1 MIALVVPYREQPEQD
16 RAAQLRA
23 FVAHM
28 RSFLRGARFLIVVA
42 EQSQDGR
49 KFNRGQLLSNGAA
62 AVVRRKQLELISA
75 QAPKDVLV
83 ECLERQAFLP
93 AWFACAATAAV
104 DVSIPL
110 GVVLGA

>member
-16 RAAQLRA
+16 RAAQLKI

-49 KFNRGQLLSNGAA
+49 KFNRGQLLNAGYREARKQAAPAGLA
-62 AVVRRKQLELISA
+62 AVILHDLDLLPSAEL
-75 QAPKDVLV
+75 
-83 ECLERQAFLP
+83 LP
-93 AWFACAATAAV
+93 W
-104 DVSIPL
+104 
-110 GVVLGA
+110 